1 MNENGKKPRR
11 QFSAGLKY
19 QVLREARQTGTP
31 VSQVCAKHQ
40 ISPPLFYQWERAAER
55 GALTALN
62 NQPRGRKK
70 LRPSEEAFV
79 AEINR
84 LREVVAELSSENLQL
99 KKGRWSPAP
108 AVGQV

>member
-11 QFSAGLKY
+11 QFTAALKY

-31 VSQVCAKHQ
+31 VSQVCAQHQ
-40 ISPPLFYQWERAAER
+40 ISPTLFYQWERAAER

-70 LRPSEEAFV
+70 LRLSEEALL

-84 LREVVAELSSENLQL
+84 LREVVAELSVENLQL
-99 KKGRWSPAP
+99 KRGRW
-108 AVGQV
+108 Q

>member
-1 MNENGKKPRR
+1 MNENGKKARR
-11 QFSAGLKY
+11 QFTAALKY

-40 ISPPLFYQWERAAER
+40 ISPTLFYQWERAAER

-62 NQPRGRKK
+62 HQPRGRKK
-70 LRPSEEAFV
+70 LRPSDEAFV
-79 AEINR
+79 TEINR

-99 KKGRWSPAP
+99 KKGRWP
-108 AVGQV
+108 

>member
-11 QFSAGLKY
+11 QFTAALKY

-31 VSQVCAKHQ
+31 VSQVCAQHQ
-40 ISPPLFYQWERAAER
+40 ISPTLFYQWERAAER

-62 NQPRGRKK
+62 HQPRGRKK
-70 LRPSEEAFV
+70 LRLSEEALL

-84 LREVVAELSSENLQL
+84 LREVVAELSVENLQL
-99 KKGRWSPAP
+99 KRGRW
-108 AVGQV
+108 Q